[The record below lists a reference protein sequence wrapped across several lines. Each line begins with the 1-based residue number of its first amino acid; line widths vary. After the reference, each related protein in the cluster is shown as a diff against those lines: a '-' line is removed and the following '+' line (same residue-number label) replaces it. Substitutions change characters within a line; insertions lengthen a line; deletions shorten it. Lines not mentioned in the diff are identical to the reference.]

1 MKRDAFS
8 RFHPAVNFLFFV
20 GAIGFGVVFQHPAY
34 MAASIV
40 CGAAYYLLLKG
51 SKGWKLILGTLPM
64 FVLITVINPIV
75 NHRGRTVLF
84 YFFGNPYTLE
94 AVCYGMVL
102 GAMFMIMML
111 WFGCYNVVLT
121 SDKFVCLFGS
131 LIPALSLLLVMVLR
145 LIPSFMRKTKQIIG
159 ARNSIGMGGNEGSS
173 LKEKVGAGMTVLSAL
188 TDWALEGS
196 IVTAD
201 SMRARGYGTAKR
213 TSFRIY
219 NMTAWDWG
227 LLALEAAFAGVVLWT
242 GSTGGAEASFTYQ
255 ITVSPITPGYVG
267 YWAFLLIPVVIEIKE
282 AVQWRIIRSKI

>member
-8 RFHPAVNFLFFV
+8 RFHPAVNFLFFL

-34 MAASIV
+34 MAASV
-40 CGAAYYLLLKG
+40 LCGGAYYLLLKG
-51 SKGWKLILGTLPM
+51 SKGWKLILATLPM
-64 FVLITVINPIV
+64 FALVTLINPIV
-75 NHRGRTVLF
+75 NHRGRTPLF

-102 GAMFMIMML
+102 GAMFVIMMV

-159 ARNSIGMGGNEGSS
+159 ARNSIGKGGNAGSTT
-173 LKEKVGAGMTVLSAL
+173 KEKVESGMTVLSAL

-201 SMRARGYGTAKR
+201 SMRARGYGCAKR

-219 NMTAWDWG
+219 TMTPRDWALIG
-227 LLALEAAFAGVVLWT
+227 LEAVFALVVIWT
-242 GSTGGAEASFTYQ
+242 AANGGAEAGYTYQ
-255 ITVSPITPGYVG
+255 ISVSPVTPGYLG
-267 YWAFLLIPVVIEIKE
+267 YWAFLLIPIVIEIKE

>member
-8 RFHPAVNFLFFV
+8 RFHPAVNFLYFV

-34 MAASIV
+34 MLASIL
-40 CGAAYYLLLKG
+40 CGMGYYLLLKG
-51 SKGWKLILGTLPM
+51 SKGWKLILVTLPM
-64 FVLITVINPIV
+64 FLLVTLINPIV

-84 YFFGNPYTLE
+84 YLFGNPYTLE

-102 GAMFMIMML
+102 GAMFMVMMI

-159 ARNSIGMGGNEGSS
+159 ARNSIGKGGNEGSTM
-173 LKEKVGAGMTVLSAL
+173 KEKVGSGMTVLSAL

-219 NMTAWDWG
+219 TMTARDWT
-227 LLALEAAFAGVVLWT
+227 LVTLEALFAAVVLWT
-242 GSTGGAEASFTYQ
+242 AAIGGVEADYTYQ
-255 ITVSPITPGYVG
+255 INVSPVTPGYLG
-267 YWAFLLIPVVIEIKE
+267 YWAFLLIPIVIEIKE
-282 AVQWRIIRSKI
+282 ALQWRIIRSKI

>member
-34 MAASIV
+34 MAASVV
-40 CGAAYYLLLKG
+40 CGAVYYLLLKG
-51 SKGWKLILGTLPM
+51 SRGWKLILATLPM
-64 FVLITVINPIV
+64 FLLVTFLNPIV
-75 NHRGRTVLF
+75 NHRGRTPLF

-102 GAMFMIMML
+102 GAMFVIMMI

-159 ARNSIGMGGNEGSS
+159 ARNSIGKGGNAGSTT
-173 LKEKVGAGMTVLSAL
+173 KEKLESGMTVLSAL

-201 SMRARGYGTAKR
+201 SMRARGYGCAKR

-219 NMTAWDWG
+219 TMTLRDWALIG
-227 LLALEAAFAGVVLWT
+227 LEAATAMVVIWTAVNGGTEAGY
-242 GSTGGAEASFTYQ
+242 TYQ
-255 ITVSPITPGYVG
+255 ISVSPVTPGYLG
-267 YWAFLLIPVVIEIKE
+267 YWAFLLIPIVIEIKE